1 MHNTALILGRCT
13 YAPHAVPLGT
23 TVHSSALVLG
33 YAQCIGMSRD
43 APSPPLGHERMGAM
57 NALRSIDRTV
67 CDALWRMPASVAAVA
82 IVAAS
87 ISAMAALASGI
98 VAIAMMALG

>member
-1 MHNTALILGRCT
+1 
-13 YAPHAVPLGT
+13 
-23 TVHSSALVLG
+23 
-33 YAQCIGMSRD
+33 
-43 APSPPLGHERMGAM
+43 M

-98 VAIAMMALG
+98 VAIAMWVVA